1 MTLNEQIKNYL
12 LSNHIDRNTQ
22 NPYDETAKKF
32 SVDKEVIRGVW
43 RKLRRAG
50 LVEQN
55 VVHSEVKRA
64 YVMDDGV
71 INSEFSVKGDNAQ
84 VTTKTSNE
92 VKTLEDLVK
101 VCNIDTNEWNVA
113 EWKCKK
119 WDLGI
124 KGEGKE
130 IITEQLFSV
139 SAVLKKKK
147 LDTDLTK
154 QKEVLLQELK
164 AKLLEVP
171 VAKYSSPKYRLDKK
185 LLLELALFDVH
196 FGKLS
201 HEDESGEDYDLKIAS
216 DRYKAA
222 ITNLLSKVDLTSVGK
237 ILLPIGND
245 LFNID
250 NINKTT
256 TNFTPQDND
265 TRFHKMVKIVK
276 NLLIETI
283 DFLSTVA
290 PVDVVMVVGNHDT
303 TVTFLLGEIL
313 DAYYNSNPNI
323 SIDNTTTLRKYYRF
337 GVSSFLM
344 THGDREKQADLGMIF
359 AAENPKLWADT
370 EQRFIQIG
378 HYHHNKKIN
387 YLSMNEFQGFQVQ
400 ILPSLSP
407 NDAWHT
413 GKGYSALRQAKAFLF
428 DESEGLVGEL
438 TYTAKK

>member
-1 MTLNEQIKNYL
+1 MNLNEQIKQYL
-12 LSNHIDRNTQ
+12 LSNPIDRTRQ
-22 NPYDETAKKF
+22 NPYDEASKKF
-32 SVDKEVIRGVW
+32 SVDREVVRNVW
-43 RKLRRAG
+43 RKLRKNG

-55 VVHSEVKRA
+55 VVHSDVKRA
-64 YVMDDGV
+64 HIWDDSV

-84 VTTKTSNE
+84 VTKNITEE
-92 VKTLEDLVK
+92 VKTLEDLVR
-101 VCNIDTNEWNVA
+101 VCNIDVAEWDVT

-119 WDLGI
+119 WDLGV
-124 KGEGKE
+124 KGENNQIVTK
-130 IITEQLFSV
+130 QLFSV

-147 LDTDLTK
+147 LDTDLVK
-154 QKEVLLQELK
+154 QKELLLNELK
-164 AKLLEVP
+164 EKLSQP
-171 VAKYSSPKYRLDKK
+171 VAEKYTAHPYKISKK

-201 HEDESGEDYDLKIAS
+201 HEEESGEDYDLKIAS
-216 DRYKAA
+216 ERYKAA

-237 ILLPIGND
+237 IMLPLGND

-265 TRFHKMVKIVK
+265 TRFHKMVKMVK

-283 DFLSTVA
+283 DFLSTIS

-303 TVTFLLGEIL
+303 TVTFLLGEVL
-313 DAYYNSNPNI
+313 EAYYHSNPNV
-323 SIDNTTTLRKYYRF
+323 SIDNTTKLRKYYNF
-337 GVSSFLM
+337 GVSSFLL
-344 THGDREKQADLGMIF
+344 THGDKEKQADLGMIF
-359 AAENPKLWADT
+359 AAENPQLWAST
-370 EQRFIQIG
+370 SQRFIQIG

-387 YLSMNEFQGFQVQ
+387 YLAMNEFQGFQIQ

-407 NDAWHT
+407 NDAWHS

-428 DESEGLVGEL
+428 DESDGLVGEL
-438 TYTAKK
+438 TYTAK